1 MSLQVEKMEKNM
13 AKLTIE
19 VSAED
24 LDKAMQNAYQ
34 KAKGKIAIPGFRKGK
49 APRKMI
55 EQMYGKGIF
64 LEDAANALI
73 PEHYSKAL
81 EECDLEIVSQ
91 PEIDVVQ
98 AEPGKAFIFTA
109 EVAVK
114 PEVTL
119 GDYKGLEVPKS
130 EVEVTDEDVDAEIKK
145 EQEKNSRTVTVE
157 DRGAENGDITTI
169 DFEGFVDGV
178 AFEGGKGTDYP
189 LTLGSGSFIPGFE
202 DQLVGAKAGDHV
214 EVNVTFPEEYQ
225 AAELAGKAAV
235 FQCDVKKVEAKELP
249 ELDDDFAQDVSEFD
263 TLAEYKED
271 IKKNLTDKK
280 EKEAR
285 AAKENAAVD
294 KAIENAQMEI
304 PDAMVDTQVRQMI
317 NDFASRMQS
326 QGLTMEQYFQFTGM
340 TVEKMQDEMKPQA
353 LKRIQT
359 RLVLE
364 KIAEV
369 ENIQPTEEEVNEEI
383 SKMAE
388 MYKMEADKLKE
399 LLGDRE
405 LEQMKK
411 DMAVQKAV
419 TLVADEAKE
428 ASADILNIHCD
439 ATNGGIYM
447 SLVPYVIEQTS
458 RGERSYDIYSRL
470 LKDRIIFLGE
480 EVNDVSASII
490 VAQLLFLEA
499 EDPNKDIQLYI
510 NSPGGSVT
518 AGMAIYDTM
527 KYIKCDVSTICLGMA
542 ASMGAF
548 LLAGGTKGKRF
559 ALPHSTIMIHQPSG
573 GAQGQATEIQIVA
586 DHIAQT
592 KRTLNEMLAENTGQ
606 PLEVVEKDTDRD
618 NYMTAEEAKAY
629 GLIDGVVEHK

>member
-34 KAKGKIAIPGFRKGK
+34 KAKGKISIPGFRKGK

-130 EVEVTDEDVDAEIKK
+130 EAEVTDEDVDAEIKK

-271 IKKNLTDKK
+271 IKKNLTEKK
-280 EKEAR
+280 EREAR
-285 AAKENAAVD
+285 TEKENAAVD

-340 TVEKMQDEMKPQA
+340 TVEKMQEEMKPQA

-428 ASADILNIHCD
+428 A
-439 ATNGGIYM
+439 
-447 SLVPYVIEQTS
+447 
-458 RGERSYDIYSRL
+458 
-470 LKDRIIFLGE
+470 
-480 EVNDVSASII
+480 
-490 VAQLLFLEA
+490 
-499 EDPNKDIQLYI
+499 
-510 NSPGGSVT
+510 
-518 AGMAIYDTM
+518 
-527 KYIKCDVSTICLGMA
+527 
-542 ASMGAF
+542 
-548 LLAGGTKGKRF
+548 
-559 ALPHSTIMIHQPSG
+559 
-573 GAQGQATEIQIVA
+573 
-586 DHIAQT
+586 
-592 KRTLNEMLAENTGQ
+592 
-606 PLEVVEKDTDRD
+606 
-618 NYMTAEEAKAY
+618 
-629 GLIDGVVEHK
+629 

>member
-1 MSLQVEKMEKNM
+1 MSLQVEKLEKNM

-19 VSAED
+19 VPAEE
-24 LDKAMQNAYQ
+24 LEKAMQNAYLR
-34 KAKGKIAIPGFRKGK
+34 AKNRITIPGFRKGK

-73 PEHYSKAL
+73 PEQYSKAL

-91 PEIDVVQ
+91 PEIDVTQ
-98 AEPGKAFIFTA
+98 IEPGKAFIFTA

-119 GDYKGLEVPKS
+119 GEYKGLEVPKS
-130 EVEVTDEDVDAEIKK
+130 ETEVTDEEIESELKK
-145 EQEKNSRTVTVE
+145 EQEKNSRTITVE
-157 DRGAENGDITTI
+157 DRGAENGDIATI
-169 DFEGFVDGV
+169 DFEGFVDGT

-225 AAELAGKAAV
+225 SKDLAGKAAV
-235 FQCDVKKVEAKELP
+235 FQCDVKKVETKELP

-271 IKKNLTDKK
+271 IKKNLTERK

-285 AAKENAAVD
+285 TAKENAAVD

-304 PDAMVDTQVRQMI
+304 PDAMIETQISQMLD
-317 NDFASRMQS
+317 DFSRRMQA
-326 QGLTMEQYFQFTGM
+326 QGLTMEQYMQFTGL
-340 TVEKMQDEMKPQA
+340 TADKMREEMKPQA

-364 KIAEV
+364 KIAET
-369 ENIQPTEEEVNEEI
+369 ENIQPSEEEVNEEI

-428 ASADILNIHCD
+428 A
-439 ATNGGIYM
+439 
-447 SLVPYVIEQTS
+447 
-458 RGERSYDIYSRL
+458 
-470 LKDRIIFLGE
+470 
-480 EVNDVSASII
+480 
-490 VAQLLFLEA
+490 
-499 EDPNKDIQLYI
+499 
-510 NSPGGSVT
+510 
-518 AGMAIYDTM
+518 
-527 KYIKCDVSTICLGMA
+527 
-542 ASMGAF
+542 
-548 LLAGGTKGKRF
+548 
-559 ALPHSTIMIHQPSG
+559 
-573 GAQGQATEIQIVA
+573 
-586 DHIAQT
+586 
-592 KRTLNEMLAENTGQ
+592 
-606 PLEVVEKDTDRD
+606 
-618 NYMTAEEAKAY
+618 
-629 GLIDGVVEHK
+629 